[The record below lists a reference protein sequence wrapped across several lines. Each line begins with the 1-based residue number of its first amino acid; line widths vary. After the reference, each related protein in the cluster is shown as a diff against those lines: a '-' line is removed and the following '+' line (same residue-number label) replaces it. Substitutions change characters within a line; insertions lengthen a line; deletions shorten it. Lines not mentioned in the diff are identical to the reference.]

1 MSAVYTDSVL
11 VSVFESILLD
21 LIDVPLNQALDKHQ
35 VKSSEFFNYLARNA
49 DAKALFDA
57 QTHCIARKLALE
69 TVDISDNEPDP
80 ARANVRIKARQW
92 LASKYLPKEYGE
104 RIDVSVQTVDLTD
117 ALREARARRERVLHP
132 SFTEAK
138 QLTDV
143 SVNIGIQSG
152 DATDLESVASL
163 ASMLE

>member
-1 MSAVYTDSVL
+1 MSAVYTESVL

-21 LIDVPLNQALDKHQ
+21 LIDLPLQQALDKHQ
-35 VKSSEFFNYLARNA
+35 VKPAIFFNYLARDA
-49 DAKALFDA
+49 HAKALFDA

-69 TVDISDNEPDP
+69 TVDISDTEPDP

-117 ALREARARRERVLHP
+117 ALREARARRERVLHH
-132 SFTEAK
+132 SFTDAK

-143 SVNIGIQSG
+143 ADNAGIQRG
-152 DATDLESVASL
+152 NATDLESVDAHDSIFD
-163 ASMLE
+163 